1 MIATAYGFGIQQSLP
16 KVDMQIYEGFMGQLL
31 GSIYSTSDRFRK
43 IRKDSNYLWVRDFST
58 SMKALT

>member
-43 IRKDSNYLWVRDFST
+43 IRKDSNYL
-58 SMKALT
+58 